1 MKIRIVLAL
10 LGLLGTAA
18 AQQKV
23 PVTYAPVTI
32 DGVTT
37 PNGMV
42 TINGKTYVLTTALT
56 AQGAALLKTNSIG
69 LYRYPTAQN
78 QPLVLKG
85 CMGEWLYNGVDR
97 VRVDSVTWNSQAK
110 WFDVNVS
117 IQTSRQNVEAYRH
130 FDFKNM
136 IVAYQDGRVIQ
147 PAKTL
152 LQEIGFSK
160 NEGGFLEPGRLETGR
175 FYVKNPDD
183 TDKAI
188 PTKLVIPSGDV
199 MSPSKAMSF
208 DLTCKK

>member
-1 MKIRIVLAL
+1 MKRTLLLICTVLFAS
-10 LGLLGTAA
+10 AS
-18 AQQKV
+18 AQQNAKV
-23 PVTYAPVTI
+23 SFAPVTV

-37 PNGMV
+37 QNGMV

-56 AQGAALLKTNSIG
+56 AQGVALLKTNSIG

-85 CMGEWLYNGVDR
+85 CMGEWLFNGVDR

-188 PTKLVIPSGDV
+188 PTKLVISSGEV

>member
-1 MKIRIVLAL
+1 MKKRIVLAL

-85 CMGEWLYNGVDR
+85 CMGEWLFNGVDR

-188 PTKLVIPSGDV
+188 PTKLVISSGEV